1 MVWTDIWLIVD
12 CAFMYFF
19 TLTPFH
25 TIKSEVQGGSIG
37 ERWDG
42 RIGSIYILIEREG
55 EGGVRRHVILHY
67 IVFCYISFYYS
78 LTLNNFTVIEREGE
92 GEDMLHYITFYFV
105 TIHFVILLHYIILRS

>member
-19 TLTPFH
+19 TFTPFH
-25 TIKSEVQGGSIG
+25 TIKSEGGSIG

-55 EGGVRRHVILHY
+55 EGGVRRHVTLHY
-67 IVFCYISFYYS
+67 ILFCYISFCYS
-78 LTLNNFTVIEREGE
+78 VTLYNFTVIERPGE
-92 GEDMLHYITFYFV
+92 GKRERYFIFV
-105 TIHFVILLHYIILRS
+105 T